1 MIFLRRC
8 DESTGFLPIYV
19 IQFLA
24 FECERP
30 EPLEKLSMPADGRA
44 LTGKYRVRVF
54 RPAWSDVDKWFK
66 RTRDKIEVRSQA
78 LKLRFWPDP
87 PLSDEAGRFLD
98 IDWDWIKA
106 LPGHNVGELRIN
118 DEIGGHKNLRLIFYK
133 GPLVEGVQM
142 PIIWV
147 LAVLPKK
154 RMDWTQANILTFKG
168 RKTLVFERYYRNRE
182 FF

>member
-1 MIFLRRC
+1 MTA
-8 DESTGFLPIYV
+8 EGH
-19 IQFLA
+19 
-24 FECERP
+24 
-30 EPLEKLSMPADGRA
+30 A

-54 RPAWSDVDKWFK
+54 RPAWSDVNKWFT
-66 RTRDKIEVRSQA
+66 RTRDKIELRSQA

-87 PLSDEAGRFLD
+87 PAADEAGRFLD

-106 LPGHNVGELRIN
+106 LSGHSVGELRIN
-118 DEIGGHKNLRLIFYK
+118 DEIGGHKNLRLIFFK
-133 GPLVEGVQM
+133 GPVVDDKQM

-154 RMDWTQANILTFKG
+154 RMDWTTANIQTFRA
-168 RKTLVFERYYRNRE
+168 RKILVFERYYRNRE